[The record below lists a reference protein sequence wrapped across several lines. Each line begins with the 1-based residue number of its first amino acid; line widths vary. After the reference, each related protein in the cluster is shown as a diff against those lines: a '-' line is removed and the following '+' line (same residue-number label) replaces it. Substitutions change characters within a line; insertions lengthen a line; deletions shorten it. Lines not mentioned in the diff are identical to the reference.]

1 MSKIL
6 LSTMQVVALEIERLQ
21 KRRELC
27 LREANE
33 IQSTIKTL
41 QKVNVK
47 KEKKGEKKT
56 VVIDQIPAQ
65 KEV

>member
-1 MSKIL
+1 
-6 LSTMQVVALEIERLQ
+6 MQVVALEIERLQ